1 MGKIMVHQLVPRR
14 AAATPDVKSRGA
26 RAVATAGVEDATA
39 GSRAQPPMPGGG
51 CFAPEKQSLGQWDGV
66 IIRCLHNL
74 FVSSVLRGVVLAHVS
89 HLACRWGVTM
99 FLRIGWLVGWAGTW
113 VALAITTLCLVVA
126 TLSALSMSAICTNG
140 DTNGFSGGPY
150 HLISRAAGP
159 EYGHSCWHVVVFAH
173 S

>member
-1 MGKIMVHQLVPRR
+1 MRVLKAWPLSVR
-14 AAATPDVKSRGA
+14 AD
-26 RAVATAGVEDATA
+26 
-39 GSRAQPPMPGGG
+39 SRAQQPRPERG

-74 FVSSVLRGVVLAHVS
+74 FVSSVLRGS
-89 HLACRWGVTM
+89 RACSRERLGMPVFSRWGVTM

-159 EYGHSCWHVVVFAH
+159 EYGHSCWHVVVFIY

>member
-1 MGKIMVHQLVPRR
+1 
-14 AAATPDVKSRGA
+14 
-26 RAVATAGVEDATA
+26 
-39 GSRAQPPMPGGG
+39 
-51 CFAPEKQSLGQWDGV
+51 
-66 IIRCLHNL
+66 
-74 FVSSVLRGVVLAHVS
+74 
-89 HLACRWGVTM
+89 M

-159 EYGHSCWHVVVFAH
+159 EYGHSCWHVVVFAQLTMRVH
-173 S
+173 ALFAGRYGAVVGLMFFLAKTMVVAVRTRAHGSFASTQ